1 MAGGVEAYYEDE
13 SFRDHVSHIDQEG
26 KRVWFYPKKPSGRL
40 YHWRT
45 LLSIGFLLVLV
56 TLPLIQVNGL
66 PLFLFNI
73 VERKFVLF
81 GVRFW
86 PQDFFLFVMGM
97 LIFIV
102 FVALFT
108 VVYGR
113 VFCGWICPQTIFM
126 EMVFRKIEYWIE
138 GDASHQKALNKMP
151 WNAEKTKKKALKHG
165 IFFFLSFLIANVF
178 LSYIIGVDALYRI
191 IAEPLSEHISGF
203 VAILLFSGVFFFIY
217 AWFREQACLVVC
229 PYGRMQG
236 VLLDQHSIVVAYDH
250 RRGEQRARFSKE
262 ARPGAGDCIDCHE
275 CVRVCPTGIDIRNG
289 TQLECTNCTA
299 CIDACDTIME
309 KINKPRG
316 LIRYASEYTI
326 RTGRKL
332 GWTNRMKLYT
342 GILVVLVGL
351 ESFLL
356 VTRTDVEA
364 TIIRTRGVLFN
375 MEPDGR
381 ISNLY
386 NIKIINKTSH
396 DLEVELRVPIAG
408 AEVRT
413 IGRHGLMVKADS
425 LLDGEFFLLLP
436 PGALEQQK
444 NKIPVE
450 LWARGQRLATETTT
464 FLGPSRRVVTSA
476 PVVPQ
481 VKAGH
486 SDEQED
492 HETENDNH

>member
-1 MAGGVEAYYEDE
+1 
-13 SFRDHVSHIDQEG
+13 
-26 KRVWFYPKKPSGRL
+26 
-40 YHWRT
+40 
-45 LLSIGFLLVLV
+45 
-56 TLPLIQVNGL
+56 
-66 PLFLFNI
+66 
-73 VERKFVLF
+73 
-81 GVRFW
+81 
-86 PQDFFLFVMGM
+86 
-97 LIFIV
+97 
-102 FVALFT
+102 
-108 VVYGR
+108 
-113 VFCGWICPQTIFM
+113 
-126 EMVFRKIEYWIE
+126 
-138 GDASHQKALNKMP
+138 
-151 WNAEKTKKKALKHG
+151 
-165 IFFFLSFLIANVF
+165 
-178 LSYIIGVDALYRI
+178 
-191 IAEPLSEHISGF
+191 
-203 VAILLFSGVFFFIY
+203 
-217 AWFREQACLVVC
+217 
-229 PYGRMQG
+229 
-236 VLLDQHSIVVAYDH
+236 
-250 RRGEQRARFSKE
+250 
-262 ARPGAGDCIDCHE
+262 
-275 CVRVCPTGIDIRNG
+275 
-289 TQLECTNCTA
+289 
-299 CIDACDTIME
+299 ME

-375 MEPDGR
+375 TEPDGR

-464 FLGPSRRVVTSA
+464 FLGPS
-476 PVVPQ
+476 
-481 VKAGH
+481 
-486 SDEQED
+486 
-492 HETENDNH
+492 